1 MPVKIF
7 SGVVAVVLLLAYLVP
22 LVLKLKEVALGVVI
36 LIGITMVLVD
46 LWQSLRAG
54 ED

>member
-22 LVLKLKEVALGVVI
+22 LVLKLKEVSLGIVI

>member
-7 SGVVAVVLLLAYLVP
+7 SGVVAVVLLLAYLLPV
-22 LVLKLKEVALGVVI
+22 VFKLKEVSLGVVI

>member
-22 LVLKLKEVALGVVI
+22 LVLKLKEVSLGVVI